1 MRVKM
6 LRQRAS
12 AESIDPDL
20 IDDALDSDTPKE
32 TLIQLI
38 LQHCLAA
45 AASESSDQRARLGA
59 MRLRALVHLAQQTD
73 GIREEQI
80 IDAEESGAPKI
91 ALVELLLGAQKGSG
105 GAVGS

>member
-1 MRVKM
+1 
-6 LRQRAS
+6 
-12 AESIDPDL
+12 
-20 IDDALDSDTPKE
+20 
-32 TLIQLI
+32 
-38 LQHCLAA
+38 
-45 AASESSDQRARLGA
+45 
-59 MRLRALVHLAQQTD
+59 LRALVQLAQQTD